1 MTLNSPCGDE
11 KTTSVLHLIYSLKAK
26 PISGKGTEKPGF
38 YLLQTSSLEIYKLS
52 SNYQANLLGPGPGN
66 QNQMKF
72 EKETQKSPMFRY
84 LAVLTIC
91 STIGLQ
97 TWTTLFNNF
106 AVDIAGLDGNHVGV
120 IQSVREI
127 PGFLALLAVYVIMI
141 IREHRLSAISI
152 LLLGLGLALTGLLPF
167 YTGLILTTL
176 VMSFGFHYYE
186 TTNMSLTLQYF
197 DENTSPW
204 VFGKQRSY
212 AAASSIAVG
221 LAIYVMAFFLSF
233 AQIYLIIGTLIMA
246 TSIWALTRKP
256 AQTDIVPQRKK
267 MVLRK
272 KYGLFYFLTFMA
284 GARRQI
290 FIAFSVLLMVQKFQY
305 SVQEVTI
312 LFVINNLINYYLS
325 PLIGKSIIRFGER
338 KVLSLEYA
346 SLIAIFVAYA
356 LTDLKW
362 VVAILY
368 ILDHIFFNFAIA
380 IRTYFQKVADPR
392 DIAPSMAVGFTINHI
407 AAVFL
412 PALGGLL
419 WVVDYRIPF
428 FGGAAMALISL
439 LAVQA
444 IDRSI
449 RRKKMNK

>member
-1 MTLNSPCGDE
+1 MKS
-11 KTTSVLHLIYSLKAK
+11 AK
-26 PISGKGTEKPGF
+26 DIKK
-38 YLLQTSSLEIYKLS
+38 
-52 SNYQANLLGPGPGN
+52 N
-66 QNQMKF
+66 
-72 EKETQKSPMFRY
+72 PMFWY

-97 TWTTLFNNF
+97 TWQTLFNNF
-106 AVDIAGLDGNHVGV
+106 AVDIAGLDGNHIGV

-141 IREHRLSAISI
+141 IREHRLSALSI
-152 LLLGLGLALTGLLPF
+152 LLLGFGLALTGSLPF
-167 YTGLILTTL
+167 YAGLLLTTL
-176 VMSFGFHYYE
+176 LMSFGFHYYE

-197 DENTSPW
+197 DENASPW

-221 LAIYVMAFFLSF
+221 LAIYLMAFILSF
-233 AQIYLIIGTLIMA
+233 AQIYLLIGALIMA
-246 TSIWALTRKP
+246 ASIWALTRKP
-256 AQTDIVPQRKK
+256 AQEDVVPQHKK
-267 MVLRK
+267 MIFRK

-305 SVQEVTI
+305 SVQEVTL

-346 SLIAIFVAYA
+346 SLMFIFVAYA
-356 LTDLKW
+356 LTDSKW
-362 VVAILY
+362 IVAILY

-380 IRTYFQKVADPR
+380 IRTYFQKVGDPR

-412 PALGGLL
+412 PALGGFL
-419 WVVDYRIPF
+419 WMVDYRIPF
-428 FGGAAMALISL
+428 WGGAALAFISL
-439 LAVQA
+439 LAVQG
-444 IDRSI
+444 IDKSI
-449 RRKKMNK
+449 RFKKRAS